1 MLTEQSKK
9 HTALLSFLPCI
20 TLNWYDFFT
29 MSLQA
34 QAKAISH

>member
-9 HTALLSFLPCI
+9 HTALLSFLPVLLLI
-20 TLNWYDFFT
+20 GIDFFT

-34 QAKAISH
+34 Q